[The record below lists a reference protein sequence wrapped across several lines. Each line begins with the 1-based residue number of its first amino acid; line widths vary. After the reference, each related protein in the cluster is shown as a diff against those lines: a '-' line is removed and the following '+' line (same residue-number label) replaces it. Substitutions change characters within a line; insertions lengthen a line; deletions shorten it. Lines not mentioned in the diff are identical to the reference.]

1 MAINYTYPGKGNPV
15 LADEFLIID
24 SADNITRKVSVKDV
38 LALGTG
44 VVAGV
49 SSFTASNSTFISVSS
64 TAGQTGGATLTSS
77 LSAVAEAGSIDNT
90 KFLRGDNKWATVV
103 SSISGTLPISVSS
116 SNVVS
121 LGTVPVA
128 KGGTNLTSYTAGDII
143 YSTAA
148 TTIAKLPIGTQG
160 HVLTVS
166 SGNLPIWSSVGAFVS
181 SAGGTM
187 SGNLNMEG
195 NSVISSANP
204 GTANTLTRKAY
215 VDAAAALKLS
225 LSGGAMTGAITTN
238 STFDGVDV
246 GARNNVLTSTTTTAS
261 AALPKTGGTMTGS
274 IAGVRLITRFVQS
287 VNAVANGTTFNPG
300 NGSFGVLNVSS
311 SISSVAVTLM
321 PEGTTA
327 TLFLNNTTS
336 NTSIGAWVDSS
347 DSPIKWA
354 GLAAGARPTI
364 TTSANK
370 TDIVKLEFLGGAIYA
385 SISQNY
391 A

>member
-1 MAINYTYPGKGNPV
+1 
-15 LADEFLIID
+15 
-24 SADNITRKVSVKDV
+24 
-38 LALGTG
+38 
-44 VVAGV
+44 
-49 SSFTASNSTFISVSS
+49 
-64 TAGQTGGATLTSS
+64 
-77 LSAVAEAGSIDNT
+77 
-90 KFLRGDNKWATVV
+90 
-103 SSISGTLPISVSS
+103 
-116 SNVVS
+116 
-121 LGTVPVA
+121 
-128 KGGTNLTSYTAGDII
+128 
-143 YSTAA
+143 
-148 TTIAKLPIGTQG
+148 
-160 HVLTVS
+160 
-166 SGNLPIWSSVGAFVS
+166 
-181 SAGGTM
+181 
-187 SGNLNMEG
+187 
-195 NSVISSANP
+195 
-204 GTANTLTRKAY
+204 
-215 VDAAAALKLS
+215 
-225 LSGGAMTGAITTN
+225 MTGAITTN